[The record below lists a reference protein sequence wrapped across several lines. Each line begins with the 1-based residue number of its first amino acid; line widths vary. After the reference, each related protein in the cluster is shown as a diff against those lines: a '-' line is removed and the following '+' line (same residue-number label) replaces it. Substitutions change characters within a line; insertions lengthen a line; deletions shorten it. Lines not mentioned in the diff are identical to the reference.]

1 MPDLSQIF
9 RKKCLQVFAIAA
21 FSLAVFG
28 TVHADPIIVSGSA
41 TLVNGQFFG
50 PAITFNISG
59 SNFEASNVE
68 DPGGLDHFGHFGI
81 SPCSRSVAPLNG
93 GPCTTANLGYSGTG
107 DELTGMF
114 TVNGMTFAADVINTL
129 NFQITSPTFVIP
141 PELLDDSAVTIIA
154 PFTFTGLAGGACCQ
168 AVELAGQGTVTL
180 LLTRQ
185 TVGGFTGLFLDNA
198 HYVFGETVSGVTIQS
213 AEVPEP
219 ATMVLLLSGLAGTLV
234 RLRHKKNRSE

>member
-9 RKKCLQVFAIAA
+9 RKKCIQVFAIAA
-21 FSLAVFG
+21 FSLAAFG

-41 TLVNGQFFG
+41 TLVNGAFFG

-68 DPGGLDHFGHFGI
+68 DPGGIDHFGHFGI

-107 DELTGMF
+107 DELTGTF

-141 PELLDDSAVTIIA
+141 PELLNEPSLLITA

-198 HYVFGETVSGVTIQS
+198 QYVFGETVPGVTIQT
-213 AEVPEP
+213 EVPEP
-219 ATMVLLLSGLAGTLV
+219 ATMVLLLSGLAGTIV
-234 RLRHKKNRSE
+234 RLRHKAKRSE

>member
-1 MPDLSQIF
+1 MPSLSQIS
-9 RKKCLQVFAIAA
+9 RKKCIQVFAIAA
-21 FSLAVFG
+21 FSLAAFG

-41 TLVNGQFFG
+41 VLVNGQFFG
-50 PAITFNISG
+50 PTIVFNISG
-59 SNFEASNVE
+59 QNFSAFNVE
-68 DPGGLDHFGHFGI
+68 DPGGQDHFGHFGI

-93 GPCTTANLGYSGTG
+93 GPCTTANLGYTG
-107 DELTGMF
+107 NGSELDGMF
-114 TVNGMTFAADVINTL
+114 TVNGQTFAADVINTL

-141 PELLDDSAVTIIA
+141 PELLNEPSLLITA

-198 HYVFGETVSGVTIQS
+198 HYVFGETVPGVTIQT
-213 AEVPEP
+213 EVPEP
-219 ATMVLLLSGLAGTLV
+219 ATMVLFLSGLAATVV
-234 RLRHKKNRSE
+234 RLKHKGNRSQ